1 MLRIMRRITV
11 ALALAALMVVTALP
25 AMAQP
30 DHATGLERAREV
42 AAQGVETA
50 AGLTNPQNADRA
62 TGLERA
68 AEAIAAARDRGNG
81 NGHAWGRGNA
91 QAVQDIKAN
100 GGSPSDRPNHGQ
112 AVREMVQTYNALR
125 KGA

>member
-1 MLRIMRRITV
+1 MTTV
-11 ALALAALMVVTALP
+11 VVAVTLIVTALP
-25 AMAQP
+25 ALAQT
-30 DHATGLERAREV
+30 DQATGLERAREV
-42 AAQGVETA
+42 AAQGVDTA
-50 AGLTNPQNADRA
+50 HGLANGPTAEKA

-91 QAVQDIKAN
+91 QAVHDIKAN

-112 AVREMVQTYNALR
+112 AVSEMVQAYNALR
-125 KGA
+125 KGS